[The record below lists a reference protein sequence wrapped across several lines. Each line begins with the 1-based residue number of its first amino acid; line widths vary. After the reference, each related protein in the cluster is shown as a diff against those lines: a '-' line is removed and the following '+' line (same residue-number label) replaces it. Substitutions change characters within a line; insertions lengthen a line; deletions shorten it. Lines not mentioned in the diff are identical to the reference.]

1 MMLPTLIQ
9 AKGLRKTYGQRTVVH
24 DVALDIREGEVL
36 AIIGPNGMS
45 IAVSPQAD
53 ISGIWMPLMILA
65 GFTVLI
71 LGAAA
76 WTFRWDAEQPAGWKR
91 AAAKKAA
98 SM

>member
-45 IAVSPQAD
+45 IAVFRKA
-53 ISGIWMPLMILA
+53 ISLA
-65 GFTVLI
+65 SGC
-71 LGAAA
+71 
-76 WTFRWDAEQPAGWKR
+76 P
-91 AAAKKAA
+91 
-98 SM
+98 S